1 MSTWIYRI
9 ALNVSISYYR
19 KESTRKRHTVTTD
32 QFIDIQE
39 DSNDHLESQTAHL
52 LLFIQE
58 LRPLEKALMILYLE
72 DKDHTEISEVLGI
85 STSNVATKISRI
97 KQQLKTKFSKH

>member
-9 ALNVSISYYR
+9 ALNVSISFYR
-19 KESTRKRHTVTTD
+19 KESTRKSRTITIDH
-32 QFIDIQE
+32 FIDLQE
-39 DSNDHLESQTAHL
+39 DSNEDMESQTTQL

-85 STSNVATKISRI
+85 SKSNVATKISRI
-97 KQQLKTKFSKH
+97 KQQLKTKFSKN